1 MLSDRVTASRHSRTI
16 ARLVRSHPVL
26 AALVSVML
34 ASCGSRTTTPREGAL
49 DAAPDAATAHERATP
64 TSDTAEAKES
74 LDAGAA
80 AAAAQRTPRSGSPS
94 KPGKYDVS
102 VASPPAELMEF
113 LRTHLPKGG
122 SVTAAADG
130 SPKVMHIVAAQET
143 VASIAA
149 LYQPLSELYSR
160 NDLINAITRKN
171 PSGAVA
177 GKKLE
182 IPGIVTR
189 VVHDDA
195 TQERL
200 GWPEDKV
207 LRGVFVTGPY
217 AGILWVDTLDKLR
230 ERGLNAVVLDGKG
243 YEGYVNYPS
252 KVPLVEET
260 KAITPHIPDL
270 ARAIRFAHWRGIRI
284 ILRIPCFHDPWADK
298 HAKDA
303 RLSMRFAPTGRPMH
317 VDWLDPTNVEA
328 QDYAI
333 ALAKEGIAAGADE
346 IQLDYVRFPV
356 HLSAKVAVLPAKEER
371 SKIIRDFVK
380 RVHAVTAASDVALS
394 LDFFGVAATG
404 EMDDIQYLG
413 QHIPTVAPEAD
424 AISLMS
430 YPSHYSKGWMGFTEP
445 GEHPE
450 VVGIGNTAAMKQL
463 KPIGSST
470 ILRTWLQ
477 AFPLRAAN
485 YGPAYVVAQA
495 KSAETTG
502 GTGWLMWSPTCEYS
516 AVWNGFP
523 KKAAIKP

>member
-1 MLSDRVTASRHSRTI
+1 MVYAASFRRHATSVSRDPRARSRDRVTLPPLLQSRCLL
-16 ARLVRSHPVL
+16 ALLVFVT
-26 AALVSVML
+26 L
-34 ASCGSRTTTPREGAL
+34 ASCRSRTSTALDGAL
-49 DAAPDAATAHERATP
+49 DAAPAPRLVATP
-64 TSDTAEAKES
+64 DADA
-74 LDAGAA
+74 DAGADA
-80 AAAAQRTPRSGSPS
+80 PQQPVVRSGSPS

-102 VASPPAELMEF
+102 IPSPPAELVEF
-113 LRTHLPKGG
+113 LRTHVPNGG
-122 SVTAAADG
+122 SVTASASG
-130 SPKVMHIVAAQET
+130 GPPKVEHTVAASET

-160 NDLINAITRKN
+160 NELISAIAKRNPGGAAAGRKI
-171 PSGAVA
+171 
-177 GKKLE
+177 E
-182 IPGIVTR
+182 IPNIVTR
-189 VVHDDA
+189 VVHDDPA
-195 TQERL
+195 QERL
-200 GWPEDKV
+200 GWPEDKA

-217 AGILWVDTLDKLR
+217 AGIRWVDTLDKLQ

-252 KVPLVEET
+252 KVPLVLET
-260 KAITPHIPDL
+260 KAVTPHIPDL
-270 ARAIRFAHWRGIRI
+270 ARAIRFAHWRGVRV

-298 HAKDA
+298 HASDG
-303 RLSMRFAPTGRPMH
+303 RLSMRFAPTGKPMH

-333 ALAKEGIAAGADE
+333 ALAKEGIEAGADE

-371 SKIIRDFVK
+371 SRIIRDFVK
-380 RVHAVTAASDVALS
+380 RVHAVTAAADVALS

-404 EMDDIQYLG
+404 DIDDIQYLG

-430 YPSHYSKGWMGFTEP
+430 YPSHYNKGWMGFAEP

-450 VVGIGNTAAMKQL
+450 VVGIGNTAALKQL
-463 KPIGSST
+463 NPRAST
-470 ILRTWLQ
+470 IFRTWLQ
-477 AFPLRAAN
+477 AFPLRASN

-495 KSAETTG
+495 KSAESTG
-502 GTGWLMWSPTCEYS
+502 GIGWLMWSPSCEYS

-523 KKAAIKP
+523 KKPR